1 MTAERRDALAA
12 IRDSYAERKTLTLD
26 DVKFLVEL
34 AVNDYDLSGSDVAAN
49 VESMLI
55 SETAWEDFA
64 PAPRPPPAPRPR
76 PAPLGPLIRV
86 DVYECAD
93 DRTRVEVERA
103 PGTDDLRAG
112 KLGSHVREELAA
124 VVPVCPACESEM
136 ALVERKLRK
145 TGSR

>member
-1 MTAERRDALAA
+1 MTTERCEALAA
-12 IRDSYAERKTLTLD
+12 IRKSYAERKTLTLG
-26 DVKFLVEL
+26 DVRFLVEL
-34 AVNDYDLSGSDVAAN
+34 AVNDYDLSGSDVADN
-49 VESMLI
+49 VETMLT

-64 PAPRPPPAPRPR
+64 PVPRPPPAPRPG

-93 DRTRVEVERA
+93 DRLRVEVERV
-103 PGTDDLRAG
+103 PGTDDVQSGQVGARLRD
-112 KLGSHVREELAA
+112 ELAG
-124 VVPVCPACESEM
+124 VVPSCPKCEREM